1 MKQKPKY
8 VYHGSQYRFD
18 IVKPQQAHGIC
29 DAEAQLAIYAAA
41 TMEEVIPFALPFRW
55 YPDSPE
61 GRLAFDSDGI
71 RSYLRYGSIDPEGK
85 GYIYVLP
92 SESFELVDNWEWI
105 SRTEVKP
112 VEVIE
117 IKVKDYLHTI
127 TFSEEA
133 KKIQKELYGECSIL
147 S

>member
-1 MKQKPKY
+1 M
-8 VYHGSQYRFD
+8 
-18 IVKPQQAHGIC
+18 
-29 DAEAQLAIYAAA
+29 
-41 TMEEVIPFALPFRW
+41 
-55 YPDSPE
+55 
-61 GRLAFDSDGI
+61 
-71 RSYLRYGSIDPEGK
+71 
-85 GYIYVLP
+85 P

-133 KKIQKELYGECSIL
+133 KETQKKLYGE
-147 S
+147 

>member
-1 MKQKPKY
+1 M
-8 VYHGSQYRFD
+8 
-18 IVKPQQAHGIC
+18 
-29 DAEAQLAIYAAA
+29 
-41 TMEEVIPFALPFRW
+41 
-55 YPDSPE
+55 
-61 GRLAFDSDGI
+61 
-71 RSYLRYGSIDPEGK
+71 
-85 GYIYVLP
+85 P
-92 SESFELVDNWEWI
+92 SESFELVDKWEWV

-133 KKIQKELYGECSIL
+133 KEIQKELYGECSIL